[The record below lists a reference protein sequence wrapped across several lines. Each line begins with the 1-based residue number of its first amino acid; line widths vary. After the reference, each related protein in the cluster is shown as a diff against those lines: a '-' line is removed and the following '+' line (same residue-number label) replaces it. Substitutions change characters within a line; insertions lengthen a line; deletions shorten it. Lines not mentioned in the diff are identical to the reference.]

1 MANRG
6 SAGVQFGPV
15 NATAFVTQAYAQ
27 LNAEGLIPASAWDVG
42 AEVGA
47 GYSSNGQQLS
57 FRWLTELNVNQSF
70 WVEALFNADGTF
82 QLETN
87 QTFPMFIPVQ
97 GSQTVPADD
106 PPPGFTSPFLA
117 PQP

>member
-47 GYSSNGQQLS
+47 GYSK
-57 FRWLTELNVNQSF
+57 
-70 WVEALFNADGTF
+70 
-82 QLETN
+82 
-87 QTFPMFIPVQ
+87 
-97 GSQTVPADD
+97 
-106 PPPGFTSPFLA
+106 
-117 PQP
+117 